1 MNSFLA
7 QKGLQILYSLP
18 IEWAVI
24 DTSYQYKF
32 ISEKWKEAYH
42 ILQVNET
49 NASFFEITPLFLEE
63 WITVF
68 NNLVIDRKSIIVEK
82 QFIKSNGVA
91 IWLKIQ
97 LQTTVDDNNNVDGI
111 IIITE
116 NITQQKREQE
126 ILENTNKV
134 AKVGGWEVDLES
146 NTVFWSTI
154 TKEIHG
160 VDESF
165 LPTVEVGLQFYKEGS
180 HRNVMAKAVQS
191 AIEYGLPFDIEVQI
205 INAAN
210 QEIWVRSKGNAEHRN
225 GKCIR
230 LFGTF
235 QDITKE
241 KLLQD
246 NLVKQEKRFRST
258 FENAVLGVAILSLDC
273 KWMEVNE
280 SFCTMVGY
288 TSSEL
293 IGNYFH
299 TIIHAEDF
307 ENYQLQQEKLFNIQ
321 DDTTQIELRLIHKN
335 KSIVYVLIAASVVND
350 ENGIPVYFTV
360 QIENISKRKEIE
372 QNYLRSEL
380 KYRKLY
386 ELLPVGVSLVDHK
399 TRSLVEFNDTVI
411 EKLGYSREEFQQLTF
426 RGISVEGFEESD
438 NEQLQNLLNKG
449 KYGPYEKQ
457 YYKKDGTICTL
468 LLNGIIIDDGSDY
481 NENKLVLSTL
491 QDITEIKE
499 KEKQLVQ
506 LNQLLD
512 HQKRELQEA
521 NIAAEQFNYVA
532 SHDLNEPLRMIT
544 GFLELLQKKYSNQ
557 LDEKASTYIHF
568 ALDGSRRMQALIKD
582 LLQYSRIGK
591 EKSTLEQVDLSKVIA
606 EVKQN
611 LYRQIVDNKA
621 IVETYFSDNQQLW
634 AYPISLIQLFQ
645 NLISNA
651 IKFKKV
657 DAIPTVKIFFTEQSD
672 AYLCTIEDNGIGM
685 PLESQ
690 QRIFDVFT
698 RLHSKNEYAGTGIG
712 LAICKKIIDKHKGKI
727 WVESTEN
734 VGSTFY
740 FTISKQLVK
749 AGTNS

>member
-42 ILQVNET
+42 ILQVSET

-160 VDESF
+160 VDDSF

-180 HRNVMAKAVQS
+180 HRNDMAKAVQS

-293 IGNYFH
+293 IGNYFD

-399 TRSLVEFNDTVI
+399 TRSLVEFNDSVI
-411 EKLGYSREEFQQLTF
+411 QKLGYSREEFQQLTF

-634 AYPISLIQLFQ
+634 AYPISLVQLFQ

>member
-42 ILQVNET
+42 ILQVSET
-49 NASFFEITPLFLEE
+49 NASFFEITTLFLEE

-321 DDTTQIELRLIHKN
+321 DDTTQIELRLTHKN

-411 EKLGYSREEFQQLTF
+411 QKLGYSREEFQQLTF

-468 LLNGIIIDDGSDY
+468 LLNGIIIDDGSDHI
-481 NENKLVLSTL
+481 ENKLVLSTL

-685 PLESQ
+685 PIESQ

>member
-24 DTSYQYKF
+24 DTSYQYTF

-42 ILQVNET
+42 ILQVSEI
-49 NASFFEITPLFLEE
+49 NASFFDITPLFSQE
-63 WITVF
+63 WKTVF
-68 NNLVIDRKSIIVEK
+68 NHLIVNRKSQIVEK

-97 LQTTVDDNNNVDGI
+97 LQTTVDVNDKVDGI

-146 NTVFWSTI
+146 NTVYWSSI

-160 VDESF
+160 VEENFNPSIE
-165 LPTVEVGLQFYKEGS
+165 TAIHFYKEGN
-180 HRNVMAKAVQS
+180 HRNIITHAVQS

-205 INAAN
+205 INATN

-241 KLLQD
+241 KLLQE

-258 FENAVLGVAILSLDC
+258 FENAVLGVAILSLDS
-273 KWMEVNE
+273 KWIEVNE

-293 IGNYFH
+293 NGNYFQAICH
-299 TIIHAEDF
+299 EKDLKNF
-307 ENYQLQQEKLFNIQ
+307 QLQQEKLFNKQ
-321 DDTTQIELRLIHKN
+321 DDTTQIELRLTHKN

-350 ENGIPVYFTV
+350 ENGVPVYFTL

-399 TRSLVEFNDTVI
+399 TRSLVEFNDSVI
-411 EKLGYSREEFQQLTF
+411 QKLGYSREEFQQLTF
-426 RGISVEGFEESD
+426 RGISVEGFEASD

-657 DAIPTVKIFFTEQSD
+657 DAIPTVKVFFTEQND